1 MVVRYKR
8 KKDGKV
14 LSYAQPI
21 PRLDR
26 SDQFERVVD
35 KPEPKPKPPKPDEG

>member
-1 MVVRYKR
+1 MVRYKR

-14 LSYAQPI
+14 LTYAQPI

-26 SDQFERVVD
+26 SDKFERVVD
-35 KPEPKPKPPKPDEG
+35 KPKPAPKPELTD